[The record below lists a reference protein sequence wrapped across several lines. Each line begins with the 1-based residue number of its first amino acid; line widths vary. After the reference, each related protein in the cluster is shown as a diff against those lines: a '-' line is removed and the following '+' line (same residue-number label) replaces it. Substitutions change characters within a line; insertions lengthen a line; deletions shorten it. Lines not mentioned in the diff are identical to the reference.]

1 MYPKASKLFSRR
13 LAYWTGQGLSGADVY
28 KRLAE
33 DDELPISFE
42 PTDAAEI
49 MGIIPST
56 LKKHRN
62 RGSGPDFIRTSE
74 RAVRYPRAAFCHW
87 LARRYVKVGHV
98 TREAVQ

>member
-1 MYPKASKLFSRR
+1 MYPKASKLFSCR
-13 LAYWTGQGLSGADVY
+13 LAYWTSQGLSGADVY

-42 PTDAAEI
+42 PAAAAEI
-49 MGIIPST
+49 IGVIPST

-62 RGSGPDFIRTSE
+62 RGSGPDFIRTSG

-87 LARRYVKVGHV
+87 LARRYVNVGQRH
-98 TREAVQ
+98 REAG